1 MGRATTEKSD
11 QIQYLKNR
19 VKLLSYVIGALN
31 ADMADAEDLG
41 NVLRMVDDLKV
52 KIKRFQ
58 DDWKTKQNG

>member
-19 VKLLSYVIGALN
+19 VTLLSYVIGALN
-31 ADMADAEDLG
+31 AETADAEDLG

-52 KIKRFQ
+52 KIKRFK
-58 DDWKTKQNG
+58 DDWETK